1 MATRKKTKKRTQ
13 RQQYRATR
21 LIQWGD
27 TPFTLKEGQE
37 FTEADL
43 LPGMEAA
50 LRKWVGVGA
59 AVKIT
64 EEKQIT
70 QKEAEQIFKDKVL
83 TQLTTN
89 GPFEKVGAATT
100 EKPAIQPE
108 SLV

>member
-1 MATRKKTKKRTQ
+1 MATRKKTKKRTR

-50 LRKWVGVGA
+50 LRKWLQVGA
-59 AVKIT
+59 AVEVEKKATLIIDMPMP
-64 EEKQIT
+64 EKPELIKEKQEV
-70 QKEAEQIFKDKVL
+70 KK
-83 TQLTTN
+83 
-89 GPFEKVGAATT
+89 
-100 EKPAIQPE
+100 
-108 SLV
+108 